1 MAKDYYEILGV
12 AKNATA
18 AEIKTAFRKKAHEH
32 HPDKGGDEAKF
43 KEVNEAYQVLSNE
56 QKRQQYDR
64 FGSSFQ
70 NGQAGGPGAGFDFSG
85 FGGGGIDMDDLFGGL
100 GDLFG
105 FGASARPRQGNRPQ
119 RGRDLEMVLNLNFK
133 DSVFGL
139 EKEISF
145 SKQTT
150 CHSCH
155 GNGAEPGSKVESC
168 STCQGSGYVIGV
180 QRTILGNIQTKTA
193 CPQCQGEG
201 KIYSQ
206 KCTKCGG
213 DGLIKETVKLKV
225 KIPAGIADGETIRL
239 SGHGNAG
246 LMGGPAG
253 DLYLKIKVTPD
264 KEFKRD
270 GYDIKTELVISVKQA
285 ILGDKLEVATVYGPV
300 TLKIPAGT
308 QSGTVFKLRDKGI
321 VKLNG
326 RGQGEQFV
334 TVKVLIPKNLN
345 SKEKQLVEKL
355 DF

>member
-12 AKNATA
+12 DRKASAND
-18 AEIKTAFRKKAHEH
+18 IKTAFRKKAHQH

-56 QKRQQYDR
+56 EKRQQYDR
-64 FGSSFQ
+64 FGSTFQ

-85 FGGGGIDMDDLFGGL
+85 FGGGGIDMEDLFGGL

-105 FGASARPRQGNRPQ
+105 FGGGARPRQGNRPQ
-119 RGRDLEMVLNLNFK
+119 RGRDLEMVISLDFRE
-133 DSVFGL
+133 SVFGL
-139 EKEISF
+139 EKEVSF
-145 SKQTT
+145 SKQST
-150 CHSCH
+150 CKSCH
-155 GNGAEPGSKVESC
+155 GGGAEPGSKVETC

-201 KIYSQ
+201 KTYSQ

-213 DGLIKETVKLKV
+213 DGLVKENVKLKV

-246 LMGGPAG
+246 FMGGPAG
-253 DLYLKIKVTPD
+253 DLYLKIRVTPD
-264 KEFKRD
+264 KHFKRE

-285 ILGDKLEVATVYGPV
+285 ILGDKVKVETVHGPV

-308 QSGTVFKLRDKGI
+308 QSGTIFKLRDKGI
-321 VKLNG
+321 TKLNG

-334 TVKVLIPKNLN
+334 TVKILIPKSL
-345 SKEKQLVEKL
+345 SAKEKQILEKL